1 MTTPTATAD
10 FKRALA
16 FVLRWE
22 GGKVD
27 DPHDKG
33 GRTNKGITQATYNG
47 WRDDHGL
54 APRDV
59 WEIGDDEVEAIYESL
74 YWWPAKDLTWPLSL
88 VVFDTAVLFGTSR
101 ATGWLAA
108 VTWIEATPYEQAF
121 AILCLRR
128 ERHRDRVAKDRTQ
141 ARFLAGWMNRLTAL
155 EAARRTG

>member
-1 MTTPTATAD
+1 MSDD
-10 FKRALA
+10 FERALG

-27 DPHDKG
+27 DPHDRG
-33 GRTNKGITQATYNG
+33 GRTNRGVTQRTYDG
-47 WRDDHGL
+47 WRVDHGL
-54 APRDV
+54 AARDV
-59 WEIGDDEVEAIYESL
+59 YLLEEDELRDIYRTL

-128 ERHRDRVAKDRTQ
+128 ERHLDRVAKDRTQ
-141 ARFLAGWMNRLTAL
+141 ARFLAGWMNRLDAL